1 MTKDQL
7 KIFKEQCLDYSNRFL
22 LTVCTDTPLSWI
34 KKFSQLRWWRLCM
47 EIEDKYNIEISEGNN
62 KYYSIYEEIMINTLS
77 QRIEEIKSENN
88 KKEKESIKKN
98 GVKRK
103 K

>member
-7 KIFKEQCLDYSNRFL
+7 KTFKEQCSNYSNRFIY
-22 LTVCTDTPLSWI
+22 CMCADTPLPWL
-34 KKFSQLRWWRLCM
+34 KKFTKFKWWRLCL

-77 QRIEEIKSENN
+77 QRIEQIKSENN

>member
-1 MTKDQL
+1 
-7 KIFKEQCLDYSNRFL
+7 
-22 LTVCTDTPLSWI
+22 
-34 KKFSQLRWWRLCM
+34 M